1 MPSRVRGDRG
11 GENLQVTT
19 HLVATN
25 GHNRGSFLWGSST
38 RNSRIERLWVE
49 VGTQFARRWRGFFTR
64 LERLHKLD
72 IDKPGHLWLLS
83 VLFSS
88 ALDDDCRQFQRE
100 WNSHPICGSETN
112 NRSPQDMRLL
122 GQALLGIYEDEFE
135 GIHPAT
141 LQRYYGIDRRET
153 IRHLNQTGAGHPN
166 DELENEEDGVID
178 RIERDQAN
186 DVLHDAIEVPDGNT
200 PFLNEEDENVFFGI
214 LDEVITEGIIPVG
227 YNLQEGEDDYD
238 ENTTEHLR
246 VGRRREI
253 YVEVSLADPIWRTRS
268 MLWAQAVS
276 VLEHFEADVFF

>member
-1 MPSRVRGDRG
+1 
-11 GENLQVTT
+11 
-19 HLVATN
+19 
-25 GHNRGSFLWGSST
+25 
-38 RNSRIERLWVE
+38 
-49 VGTQFARRWRGFFTR
+49 
-64 LERLHKLD
+64 
-72 IDKPGHLWLLS
+72 
-83 VLFSS
+83 
-88 ALDDDCRQFQRE
+88 
-100 WNSHPICGSETN
+100 
-112 NRSPQDMRLL
+112 MRLL

>member
-1 MPSRVRGDRG
+1 MTIADNFN
-11 GENLQVTT
+11 ENGIPIQFVVLKPIIEALRSVFTQQV
-19 HLVATN
+19 LVQWCNCYLMTM
-25 GHNRGSFLWGSST
+25 
-38 RNSRIERLWVE
+38 
-49 VGTQFARRWRGFFTR
+49 
-64 LERLHKLD
+64 K
-72 IDKPGHLWLLS
+72 
-83 VLFSS
+83 
-88 ALDDDCRQFQRE
+88 
-100 WNSHPICGSETN
+100 
-112 NRSPQDMRLL
+112 DMRLL

-166 DELENEEDGVID
+166 DKLENEEDGVID
-178 RIERDQAN
+178 CIEQNQAN
-186 DVLHDAIEVPDGNT
+186 NVLHDAIEVPDGNT

>member
-11 GENLQVTT
+11 GENLQVAT

-38 RNSRIERLWVE
+38 RNSHIEWLWVE
-49 VGTQFARRWRGFFTR
+49 VGTQFAHRWRGFFTR

-72 IDKPGHLWLLS
+72 IDKPGHIWLLS

-88 ALDDDCRQFQRE
+88 ALNDDCQQFQQE
-100 WNSHPICGSETN
+100 WNSHPIRGSETN
-112 NRSPQDMRLL
+112 NRSPQDMHLL

-141 LQRYYGIDRRET
+141 LQRYYGIHGRET

-166 DELENEEDGVID
+166 DELENEEDGVIH
-178 RIERDQAN
+178 RIEQDQEN
-186 DVLHDAIEVPDGNT
+186 NVQHDAIDVPDGNT
-200 PFLNEEDENVFFGI
+200 PFLNEDDENIFFEI
-214 LDEVITEGIIPVG
+214 LDEVITEGTIPVG

-238 ENTTEHLR
+238 ENTTEHL
-246 VGRRREI
+246 
-253 YVEVSLADPIWRTRS
+253 
-268 MLWAQAVS
+268 
-276 VLEHFEADVFF
+276 